1 MGHRPFR
8 KHRHFICAGG
18 LALAALNAILLPT
31 PATTSAPE
39 ALASGAVQA
48 NGPIVALLATR
59 PGALHSSLY
68 LAPAGGGEGSAPV
81 ATFTH
86 LAGAVVR
93 GSVIPGTSIVLATAD
108 TKPSRDLS
116 FNASLFRVA
125 PHEPPEALCDG
136 VVHAS
141 RPLVTTSGRVFI
153 SRGSPGP
160 ASAAA
165 AEMRVDSLSIDEV
178 DPATGALRPIHTMSG
193 YLAYLAGSIGSEIIL
208 YRVTPSG
215 ADIVVVDA
223 DSGSARSLI
232 PSLPPFARDFSVDE
246 AGRALIFQN
255 RHETDS
261 RAWVIDRV
269 DLASGKATRLSEG
282 SSINLAP
289 HAWPGGA
296 VAYNPGGRLGL
307 ALLGAGEEAPEV
319 RGPLGEGVDVVLAAS
334 QDRQWLAALHT
345 VQGAL
350 PAPFAI
356 HTKTGA
362 AFALHGPPGAR
373 IAVAGF
379 VPSEGGAR

>member
-1 MGHRPFR
+1 M
-8 KHRHFICAGG
+8 GG
-18 LALAALNAILLPT
+18 LALAALGTILLPT
-31 PATTSAPE
+31 AAKPSSTE
-39 ALASGAVQA
+39 ALASGAAQ
-48 NGPIVALLATR
+48 NNTKGPTVALLATR
-59 PGALHSSLY
+59 PGALHTSLY
-68 LAPAGGGEGSAPV
+68 LAPAGASESSAPV

-108 TKPSRDLS
+108 TKPTRDLS

-141 RPLVTTSGRVFI
+141 RPLVTRSGRAFI

-160 ASAAA
+160 TNAAA
-165 AEMRVDSLSIDEV
+165 AEMRVDSLSIEEV
-178 DPATGALRPIHTMSG
+178 DPATGSLRPIHTMSG
-193 YLAYLAGSIGSEIIL
+193 YLAYLAGSIGSEIVL
-208 YRVTPSG
+208 YRVGPAG
-215 ADIVVVDA
+215 ADIAAVDA
-223 DSGSARSLI
+223 DTGSVRSII

-246 AGRALIFQN
+246 GALIFQS

-261 RAWVIDRV
+261 RTWVVDRV
-269 DLASGKATRLSEG
+269 DLTSGKKSRLFEG
-282 SSINLAP
+282 SSLNLAP

-296 VAYNPGGRLGL
+296 VAYNPDGRSGL
-307 ALLGAGEEAPEV
+307 ALLGAGALKV

-334 QDRQWLAALHT
+334 HDRRWLAALHT

-356 HTKTGA
+356 NTETGA
-362 AFALHGPPGAR
+362 ALALHGPPGAR
-373 IAVAGF
+373 IAIAGF
-379 VPSEGGAR
+379 VPAEGGAQ